1 MSLAELAAQPTYT
14 SRVMAAIDR
23 LADSSDEAHA
33 LEGLAATADQM
44 GADAAAFV
52 SFSKDDAS
60 DESFR
65 FLLACDPV
73 WCLEYERRA
82 WYTNDP
88 WLQYCLTHT
97 EPVRG
102 QDIAP
107 GSAQQRAVVELA
119 EQFGFRSALI
129 VPAPTTGGLPRI
141 GVLCL
146 GSSASGFFDDEGYP
160 SLKPLARNLAMELH
174 AWWIARIKQE
184 LIEDAQLSDQDLAL
198 LLHERMG
205 HGTAFIA
212 NALDMSPSAVDSH
225 FQRIN
230 ARLGVPNRKA
240 AARLAAE
247 HGLI

>member
-1 MSLAELAAQPTYT
+1 MSLAELAAQPGYS
-14 SRVMAAIDR
+14 SRVMAVI
-23 LADSSDEAHA
+23 S
-33 LEGLAATADQM
+33 GLAGSRDEIQALGGLAEASDRM
-44 GADAAAFV
+44 GTDASAFV

-60 DESFR
+60 HESFR

-88 WLQYCLTHT
+88 WLQYCLTHS
-97 EPVRG
+97 EPARG

-107 GSAQQRAVVELA
+107 GSAQQRAIVELA

-129 VPAPTTGGLPRI
+129 VPAPTKGGLPRI

-160 SLKPLARNLAMELH
+160 SLKALARNLSMELH
-174 AWWIARIKQE
+174 SWWIARIKQE
-184 LIEDAQLSDQDLAL
+184 LIESAQLSDQDLAL
-198 LLHERMG
+198 LSHEQLG
-205 HGTAFIA
+205 HSTDFIA
-212 NALDMSPSAVDSH
+212 SALRISPSAVDSR
-225 FQRIN
+225 FRQIN
-230 ARLGVPNRKA
+230 AQLGVPNRSA
-240 AARLAAE
+240 AVRLAVE

>member
-1 MSLAELAAQPTYT
+1 MSLAELAAQPGYS
-14 SRVMAAIDR
+14 SRVMAVI
-23 LADSSDEAHA
+23 S
-33 LEGLAATADQM
+33 GLAGSRDEIQALGGLAEASDRM
-44 GADAAAFV
+44 GTDAAAFV

-60 DESFR
+60 HESFR

-88 WLQYCLTHT
+88 WLQYCLTHS
-97 EPVRG
+97 EPARG

-119 EQFGFRSALI
+119 QQFGFRSALI
-129 VPAPTTGGLPRI
+129 VPAPTTGGRPRI

-160 SLKPLARNLAMELH
+160 SLKALARNLSMELH
-174 AWWIARIKQE
+174 SWWIARIKRE
-184 LIEDAQLSDQDLAL
+184 LVESAQLSDQDLAL
-198 LLHERMG
+198 LSHEQLG
-205 HGTAFIA
+205 HNTDFIA
-212 NALDMSPSAVDSH
+212 NALGISPGEVDSR
-225 FQRIN
+225 FRQIN
-230 ARLGVPNRKA
+230 AQLGVPNRRA
-240 AARLAAE
+240 AARLAVE